1 MFRNKKY
8 WRLLP
13 PFLVISIILAI
24 WLPPKLKPIAVFVI
38 LVFWAVYYLWVHFEK
53 TNNSRK

>member
-13 PFLVISIILAI
+13 PFLVIAIILAI
-24 WLPPKLKPIAVFVI
+24 WLPPKLKPIAVLVI
-38 LVFWAVYYLWVHFEK
+38 LVFWAVYYLPK
-53 TNNSRK
+53 RRG